1 MKDYLDIEKII
12 AHLRQAASGWSVESR
27 SLLIK
32 AIVFVRKKHAGQTYA
47 PASEYAI
54 HPLRAALTLAELKT
68 IDPDVVIAT
77 ILHDTLEDTKTE
89 EDELRAEFGDRI
101 ATLVKLVSHR
111 YSDGATVIEQI
122 AAKRENQVEIQ
133 RGPIEVRYLKCADLL
148 DQMRN
153 WKLLPK
159 NSPVRKKLLRF
170 LEEAQSYALP
180 LAEETDQ
187 TIAREMR
194 RELQWYYVH
203 AV

>member
-1 MKDYLDIEKII
+1 MKDFLDIEKTI
-12 AHLRQAASGWSVESR
+12 AHLRQATSAWPIESR
-27 SLLIK
+27 NQLTK
-32 AIVFVRKKHAGQTYA
+32 AIVFIRKKHAGQSYA

-54 HPLRAALTLAELKT
+54 HPLRAAITLAEIKT
-68 IDPDVVIAT
+68 VDPDIVIAT
-77 ILHDTLEDTKTE
+77 VLHDTLEDTDTSE
-89 EDELRAEFGDRI
+89 EELQAEFGDRVTTI
-101 ATLVKLVSHR
+101 VKMVSHR
-111 YSDGATVIEQI
+111 FTEKSTVVEKIT
-122 AAKRENQVEIQ
+122 AKRDNHMEIQ

-159 NSPVRKKLLRF
+159 DSPIRKKLLRF

-187 TIAREMR
+187 TIAKEMR

-203 AV
+203 VV